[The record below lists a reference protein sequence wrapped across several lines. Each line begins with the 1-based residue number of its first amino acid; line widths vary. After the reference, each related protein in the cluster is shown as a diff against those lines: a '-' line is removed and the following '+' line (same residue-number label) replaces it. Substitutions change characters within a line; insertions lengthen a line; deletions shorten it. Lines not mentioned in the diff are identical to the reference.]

1 LTDDFDMK
9 TAGNGYLCDQ
19 FLNSRVNL
27 RTDKYG
33 GSKENRARFT
43 LELLDAV
50 IAAIGA
56 DKVALRFSPWGMVLM
71 PLDADPIS
79 TFTYVLKE
87 VEKRGVAYV
96 CLSQPRTDLFLSE
109 DVKWENLHKAAKE
122 GSIAARL
129 NEINLRPFEE
139 VLKTTPK
146 LSTGGYDGKNC
157 FEEVERGELDG
168 ITFARWFISNP
179 DLVEKIRL
187 GMKLTERNVETT
199 YADGPEGYTDYPVGE
214 VE

>member
-1 LTDDFDMK
+1 VVK

-19 FLNSRVNL
+19 FLNSKTNL
-27 RTDKYG
+27 RTDDYG
-33 GSKENRARFT
+33 GSKENRSRFT

-56 DKVALRFSPWGMVLM
+56 EKVALRFSPWGTVLM

-79 TFTYVLKE
+79 TFTYVLSE
-87 VEKRGVAYV
+87 VEKRGIAYV
-96 CLSQPRTDLFLSE
+96 CLTQPRTDLFLSE
-109 DVKWENLHKAAKE
+109 SVKRENLRKATE
-122 GSIAARL
+122 DGSIKATVE
-129 NEINLRPFEE
+129 EINLRPFEE

-146 LSTGGYDGKNC
+146 FSTGGYDGTNC
-157 FEEVERGELDG
+157 FEEVEKGELDG
-168 ITFARWFISNP
+168 ITFGRWFISNP

-187 GMKLTERNVETT
+187 GMKLTERIIETT

-214 VE
+214 AV